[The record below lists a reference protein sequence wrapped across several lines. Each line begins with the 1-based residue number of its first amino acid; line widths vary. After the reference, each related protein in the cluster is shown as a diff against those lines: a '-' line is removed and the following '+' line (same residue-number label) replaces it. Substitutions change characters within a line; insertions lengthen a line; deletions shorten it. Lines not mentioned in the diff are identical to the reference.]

1 MTTPDG
7 PPQSD
12 YGRNPSLGGSRH
24 LKCWKFRKPQRAMPH
39 GLRIAEDPPAE
50 EDAARNAQPSVALE
64 TAPAATGADHRR
76 ARRASN
82 EYVRLESDPIG

>member
-1 MTTPDG
+1 
-7 PPQSD
+7 
-12 YGRNPSLGGSRH
+12 

-39 GLRIAEDPPAE
+39 GLRIAEATPSAE

-64 TAPAATGADHRR
+64 TVPAATGAPADHRR

>member
-1 MTTPDG
+1 VLEIPQNPNVRRPTACG
-7 PPQSD
+7 PAISE
-12 YGRNPSLGGSRH
+12 GRALA
-24 LKCWKFRKPQRAMPH
+24 L
-39 GLRIAEDPPAE
+39 LRTQAIAEATPPAE

-64 TAPAATGADHRR
+64 TAPAPTGAPADHRR

>member
-1 MTTPDG
+1 MLEI
-7 PPQSD
+7 PQTATCD
-12 YGRNPSLGGSRH
+12 
-24 LKCWKFRKPQRAMPH
+24 
-39 GLRIAEDPPAE
+39 GLRIAEATPPAE

-64 TAPAATGADHRR
+64 TVPAATGAPADHRR